1 MRKEPVKKEKRMRK
15 SRILG
20 GVALLLSVSLL
31 LAACGTP
38 ASTSPTAPSPT
49 ASSPSPSQEG
59 GTIVVKG
66 SDTMVNLASAWAE
79 DYMAG
84 HSNVKITVSGG
95 GSGIGIAA
103 LLNKTTDICNN
114 SRPLKQEELDNAK
127 ANGINPV
134 STIVAKDGVAIV
146 VNPGNPIN
154 ELSLEQLAAIFGGK
168 ITNWKELGGQNAE
181 IVVLSRD
188 NNSGTHIFFKEH
200 VVQLKDKKA
209 EYGLNVQ
216 FLPTSQGIADEV
228 ARNPKAIGYY
238 GLGYLSSQ
246 QKALAVK
253 SATGPAVLP
262 SIATVLDNSYPV
274 SRPLFCTT
282 NGQPSGALQGYLA
295 WILSPKG
302 QEIVK
307 SLDFVPI
314 Q

>member
-1 MRKEPVKKEKRMRK
+1 MRK

-20 GVALLLSVSLL
+20 AVALLLSVSLL

-38 ASTSPTAPSPT
+38 ASTSPTTPSPT
-49 ASSPSPSQEG
+49 ASSTSPSQEG

-79 DYMAG
+79 DYITG
-84 HSNVKITVSGG
+84 HPNVKITVSGG

-114 SRPLKQEELDNAK
+114 SRPLKQEEVDKAK
-127 ANGINPV
+127 AGGIDPV
-134 STIVAKDGVAIV
+134 STIVAKDGVAV
-146 VNPGNPIN
+146 VVHPSNPIS

-168 ITNWKELGGQNAE
+168 ITNWKELGGSDTE

-188 NNSGTHIFFKEH
+188 NNSGTHLFFKEH
-200 VVQLKDKKA
+200 VIQVKDKKA
-209 EYGLNVQ
+209 EYGPKVQ
-216 FLPTSQGIADEV
+216 FLPTSQSIADEV

-238 GLGYLSSQ
+238 GLGYLSNQ
-246 QKALAVK
+246 QKAVAVK

-262 SIATVLDNSYPV
+262 SLATVLDNSYPV

-282 NGQPSGALQGYLA
+282 NGQPKGAMQDYLA

-302 QEIVK
+302 QEIVR
-307 SLDFVPI
+307 SLDFVPV

>member
-1 MRKEPVKKEKRMRK
+1 M
-15 SRILG
+15 SRIARII
-20 GVALLLSVSLL
+20 ALLLSVSLL

-38 ASTSPTAPSPT
+38 ASTSPTIPSPT
-49 ASSPSPSQEG
+49 ASSASPSQEG

-79 DYMAG
+79 DYMAERQK
-84 HSNVKITVSGG
+84 VRITVSGG

-114 SRPLKQEELDNAK
+114 SRPLKQEEIDK
-127 ANGINPV
+127 AQAGGIDPV
-134 STIVAKDGVAIV
+134 STIVAKDGVAVV
-146 VNPGNPIN
+146 VNPSNPIS
-154 ELSLEQLAAIFGGK
+154 ELYLEQLAAIFGGK
-168 ITNWKELGGQNAE
+168 ITNWKELGGADSE

-188 NNSGTHIFFKEH
+188 NNSGTHVFFKEH

-209 EYGLNVQ
+209 EYGPMVQ
-216 FLPTSQGIADEV
+216 FLPTSQAIADEV
-228 ARNPKAIGYY
+228 ARNAKAIGYY
-238 GLGYLSSQ
+238 GLGYLSGQ

-253 SATGPAVLP
+253 TATSPAVLP
-262 SIATVLDNSYPV
+262 SIAAVLDNSYPV

-282 NGQPSGALQGYLA
+282 NGQPKGAMQDYLA
-295 WILSPKG
+295 WILGPKG
-302 QEIVK
+302 QEIVR

>member
-1 MRKEPVKKEKRMRK
+1 M
-15 SRILG
+15 SRWRI
-20 GVALLLSVSLL
+20 VRIIALLASVSLL

-38 ASTSPTAPSPT
+38 VSTSPTA
-49 ASSPSPSQEG
+49 SSTSPSQES

-79 DYMAG
+79 DYIAEHPNMR
-84 HSNVKITVSGG
+84 ITVSGG

-103 LLNKTTDICNN
+103 LLNKTTDICDN
-114 SRPLKQEELDNAK
+114 SRPLTQEELDKAK
-127 ANGINPV
+127 ASGINPV
-134 STIVAKDGVAIV
+134 STVVAKDGVSV
-146 VNPGNPIN
+146 VVHPSNPIS
-154 ELSLEQLAAIFGGK
+154 ELSLEQLSAIFGGK
-168 ITNWKELGGQNAE
+168 ITNWSELGGLDAE

-188 NNSGTHIFFKEH
+188 NNSGTYTFFKEH

-209 EYGLNVQ
+209 EYGPMVQ
-216 FLPTSQGIADEV
+216 FLPTSQAIADEV
-228 ARNPKAIGYY
+228 ARNPKAIGYV
-238 GLGYLSSQ
+238 GLGYLSDQ

-282 NGQPSGALQGYLA
+282 NGQPQGAMQDYLA
-295 WILSPKG
+295 WILGSKG